1 MFCRRLKRCEVIFLT
16 EMMSIFLVICLLTFF
31 CHSFDRTQPPPS
43 LKQVNREAGVTVVFH
58 VLLAS
63 NFKMT
68 EESLFIRAHG
78 VDLGDFGLNCVDMIA
93 AE

>member
-1 MFCRRLKRCEVIFLT
+1 M
-16 EMMSIFLVICLLTFF
+16 
-31 CHSFDRTQPPPS
+31 
-43 LKQVNREAGVTVVFH
+43 FH

-78 VDLGDFGLNCVDMIA
+78 VDLGDFDLNCVDMFA

>member
-1 MFCRRLKRCEVIFLT
+1 M
-16 EMMSIFLVICLLTFF
+16 
-31 CHSFDRTQPPPS
+31 
-43 LKQVNREAGVTVVFH
+43 TVVFH

-68 EESLFIRAHG
+68 EESLFIRAGG
-78 VDLGDFGLNCVDMIA
+78 VAFGDYNLNCVDMIA

>member
-1 MFCRRLKRCEVIFLT
+1 M
-16 EMMSIFLVICLLTFF
+16 
-31 CHSFDRTQPPPS
+31 
-43 LKQVNREAGVTVVFH
+43 FH

-68 EESLFIRAHG
+68 DESLFVRAHG
-78 VDLGDFGLNCVDMIA
+78 VDLGDFDLNCVDMIA